1 MEENKVV
8 NDTASFDGDVGPI
21 LPDGWKEG
29 DDIFADGEGENEET
43 LAKLFADG
51 QEAEQPLDPEN
62 DDANPDPA
70 APTTG
75 EPGEGNVT
83 DAEDHDPSAA
93 PDGAAGTETRAP
105 RKLMLKVNHEEQEVD
120 IDAMSDD
127 ELRALLQKGKAF
139 DAMKDAENKRTY
151 RQVYQEQIDAGMTEA
166 AARMV
171 AKDAAEGHA
180 YALTDEEEQ
189 KAPEA
194 AAQEPTPESTPS
206 TRRTRDLRAEVEQLR
221 ALYPEITEM
230 PDEVAKAVSQG
241 IPVLTAYLAYRE
253 KQSTQAAANL
263 RKENQ
268 ILRQNAANSAK
279 APVRG
284 VTGGDNAPP
293 KKKSIFEEGFDA
305 GMRWN

>member
-1 MEENKVV
+1 MEDNKVV
-8 NDTASFDGDVGPI
+8 NDTASFDGDVSPI

-29 DDIFADGEGENEET
+29 DNLFADGEGGDEDA

-62 DDANPDPA
+62 DDANPDTA

-75 EPGEGNVT
+75 EAGEGNVT

-93 PDGAAGTETRAP
+93 PDGDAGTETRAP
-105 RKLMLKVNHEEQEVD
+105 RKLTLKVNHEEQEVD

-189 KAPEA
+189 QTRES
-194 AAQEPTPESTPS
+194 AAQEPAPESTPS

>member
-8 NDTASFDGDVGPI
+8 SDTASFDGDVSPI
-21 LPDGWKEG
+21 LPDGWEEG
-29 DDIFADGEGENEET
+29 KDLFAEGEDE
-43 LAKLFADG
+43 LAKLLADG
-51 QEAEQPLDPEN
+51 QATEEPAKPEDKDAE
-62 DDANPDPA
+62 PA
-70 APTTG
+70 PSAPTTDTKDG
-75 EPGEGNVT
+75 GEGS
-83 DAEDHDPSAA
+83 DAGATGSQTP
-93 PDGAAGTETRAP
+93 PDGEVEEQPAAS
-105 RKLMLKVNHEEQEVD
+105 RKLTLKVNHEEQEVD
-120 IDAMSDD
+120 INAMSDD

-151 RQVYQEQIDAGMTEA
+151 RKVYQEQIDAGMTEA

-180 YALTDEEEQ
+180 YALTDEEE
-189 KAPEA
+189 P
-194 AAQEPTPESTPS
+194 PTPAPAAPAMPVAPAPK
-206 TRRTRDLRAEVEQLR
+206 TRDLRAEVEQLR
-221 ALYPEITEM
+221 ALYPDVKEM

-241 IPVLTAYLAYRE
+241 IPVLTAYLAYRDR
-253 KQSTQAAANL
+253 QSAQAAATL

-268 ILRQNAANSAK
+268 ILKQNAANSAK

-305 GMRWN
+305 GFNWR

>member
-8 NDTASFDGDVGPI
+8 NDTASFDGDVAPL

-29 DDIFADGEGENEET
+29 DDLFADGEDS
-43 LAKLFADG
+43 LDKLFADG
-51 QEAEQPLDPEN
+51 QEDEQLEEPEN
-62 DDANPDPA
+62 NGADSAST

-75 EPGEGNVT
+75 ETDGEDVT
-83 DAEDHDPSAA
+83 DAGAQTSMTE
-93 PDGAAGTETRAP
+93 PDGADGTGEKAS
-105 RKLMLKVNHEEQEVD
+105 RKLTLRVNHEEQEVD

-171 AKDAAEGHA
+171 AKDAADGNT

-189 KAPEA
+189 QAREA
-194 AAQEPTPESTPS
+194 AAHDPEPDNSTPS

-221 ALYPEITEM
+221 ALYPEIKEM

-241 IPVLTAYLAYRE
+241 IPVITAYIAYRE
-253 KQSTQAAANL
+253 KQSAQAAANL
-263 RKENQ
+263 RRENQ

-293 KKKSIFEEGFDA
+293 RKKSIFEAGFDA
-305 GMRWN
+305 GMNWN

>member
-8 NDTASFDGDVGPI
+8 NDTASFDGDVSPI

-29 DDIFADGEGENEET
+29 DNLFADGEDD

-51 QEAEQPLDPEN
+51 QEDEQTLEPEN
-62 DDANPDPA
+62 DDANPAPD

-75 EPGEGNVT
+75 ETGEGSVT
-83 DAEDHDPSAA
+83 DAEDHDPSEA
-93 PDGAAGTETRAP
+93 PDGAADTETRAP
-105 RKLMLKVNHEEQEVD
+105 RKLTLRVNHEDQEVD
-120 IDAMSDD
+120 VNALSDD
-127 ELRALLQKGKAF
+127 ELRSLLQKGKAF

-166 AARMV
+166 AARLV
-171 AKDAAEGHA
+171 AKDAAEGNT
-180 YALTDEEEQ
+180 YALTDEEQQEESA
-189 KAPEA
+189 APES
-194 AAQEPTPESTPS
+194 EPESTPTS
-206 TRRTRDLRAEVEQLR
+206 RRTRDLRAEVEQLR
-221 ALYPEITEM
+221 ALYPEIKQM
-230 PDEVAKAVSQG
+230 PDEVAKSVSQG
-241 IPVLTAYLAYRE
+241 IPVITAYLAYRE

-293 KKKSIFEEGFDA
+293 KKKSIFEAGFDA
-305 GMRWN
+305 GMNWN

>member
-1 MEENKVV
+1 MEDNKVV
-8 NDTASFDGDVGPI
+8 NDTASFDGDVSPI

-29 DDIFADGEGENEET
+29 DDLFADGEGEET

-51 QEAEQPLDPEN
+51 QEDEQPLAPEN
-62 DDANPDPA
+62 DDADPA
-70 APTTG
+70 PVAPTTG

-83 DAEDHDPSAA
+83 DAEAHDPTAA
-93 PDGAAGTETRAP
+93 PDGATGAEARAP

-171 AKDAAEGHA
+171 AKDAAEGNS

-189 KAPEA
+189 QARLAAAAPAPE
-194 AAQEPTPESTPS
+194 PEVTPS

-230 PDEVAKAVSQG
+230 PDEVAKSVSQG

-284 VTGGDNAPP
+284 VTGGDSTPP
-293 KKKSIFEEGFDA
+293 KKKSLFEEGFDA
-305 GMRWN
+305 GLNWH

>member
-1 MEENKVV
+1 MEDNKVV
-8 NDTASFDGDVGPI
+8 NDTASFDGDVSPI

-29 DDIFADGEGENEET
+29 DDLFADGEGEET

-51 QEAEQPLDPEN
+51 QEDEQPLTPEN
-62 DDANPDPA
+62 DDADPAPA

-75 EPGEGNVT
+75 EPGEGDVT
-83 DAEDHDPSAA
+83 DAEAHDPTAA
-93 PDGAAGTETRAP
+93 PDGAAGAEARAP

-120 IDAMSDD
+120 VGAMSDD

-189 KAPEA
+189 KAREA

-206 TRRTRDLRAEVEQLR
+206 TRRTRDLRSEVEQLR

-241 IPVLTAYLAYRE
+241 IPVITAYLAYRE